1 MNVVCSGAITL
12 ICAPDLLHS
21 RDHRKIKRI
30 ARSAQN
36 ALCRLPDLSQ
46 IIDNLGPACA
56 ATELILCTFPVC
68 ERKTELGQD
77 KIGGAYACEAPRAMG
92 RLIAS
97 EKRYWTV
104 GPMIFAAENS
114 AQSAHVG
121 SRRVWGGD
129 LPRST
134 F

>member
-1 MNVVCSGAITL
+1 MRRICFIRAITE
-12 ICAPDLLHS
+12 
-21 RDHRKIKRI
+21 
-30 ARSAQN
+30 RSSGSH
-36 ALCRLPDLSQ
+36 ALPKMRR

-77 KIGGAYACEAPRAMG
+77 KIGGAHACEAPRAMG

-121 SRRVWGGD
+121 SRRGWGW
-129 LPRST
+129 RSASQHILT
-134 F
+134 SR